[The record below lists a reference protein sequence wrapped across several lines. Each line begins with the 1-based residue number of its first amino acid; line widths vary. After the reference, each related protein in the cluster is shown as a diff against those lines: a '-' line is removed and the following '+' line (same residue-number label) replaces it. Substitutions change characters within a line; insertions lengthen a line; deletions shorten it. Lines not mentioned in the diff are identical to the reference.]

1 MTYRIRLS
9 LDVACEDDDAAE
21 AELTWL
27 AEYVEERLNHG
38 ADMQRVVQAMVEA
51 FVELG
56 EDAGLMAGVNDT
68 IH

>member
-21 AELTWL
+21 AEFTWL

-51 FVELG
+51 LVELG

>member
-51 FVELG
+51 LVELG

-68 IH
+68 TH

>member
-1 MTYRIRLS
+1 MSHRIRMS

-21 AELTWL
+21 AEFTWL
-27 AEYVEERLNHG
+27 AEYVAERLNHG
-38 ADMQRVVQAMVEA
+38 ADMQRIVQAMVEA
-51 FVELG
+51 LLELG

>member
-1 MTYRIRLS
+1 MTYRIKLS

-38 ADMQRVVQAMVEA
+38 ADMQRIVQAMVEA
-51 FVELG
+51 LVELG
-56 EDAGLMAGVNDT
+56 DAGELMAGMNDT

>member
-51 FVELG
+51 IVELG

>member
-27 AEYVEERLNHG
+27 AEYVEDRLNHG

-51 FVELG
+51 LVELG

>member
-1 MTYRIRLS
+1 MTYRIKLS
-9 LDVACEDDDAAE
+9 LDIACEDDDAAE

-38 ADMQRVVQAMVEA
+38 ADMQRIVQAMVEA
-51 FVELG
+51 LVELG
-56 EDAGLMAGVNDT
+56 DAGELMAGINDT

>member
-1 MTYRIRLS
+1 MSHRIRMS

-21 AELTWL
+21 AEFTWL

-38 ADMQRVVQAMVEA
+38 ADMQRIVQAMVEA
-51 FVELG
+51 LVELG

>member
-1 MTYRIRLS
+1 MTYRIKLS
-9 LDVACEDDDAAE
+9 LDIACEDDDAAE

-38 ADMQRVVQAMVEA
+38 ADMQRIVQAMVEA
-51 FVELG
+51 LVELG
-56 EDAGLMAGVNDT
+56 GAGELMAGMNDT

>member
-27 AEYVEERLNHG
+27 AEYVEDRLNYG

-51 FVELG
+51 LVELG

>member
-1 MTYRIRLS
+1 MTYRIKLS
-9 LDVACEDDDAAE
+9 LDIACEDDDAAE

-51 FVELG
+51 LVELG
-56 EDAGLMAGVNDT
+56 DAGELMAGINDT

>member
-51 FVELG
+51 LVELG
-56 EDAGLMAGVNDT
+56 EDVGLMAGVNDT

>member
-51 FVELG
+51 LVELG
-56 EDAGLMAGVNDT
+56 DAGELMAGMNDT

>member
-51 FVELG
+51 LVELG
-56 EDAGLMAGVNDT
+56 EDAGLMAGANDT

>member
-51 FVELG
+51 LVELSDIN
-56 EDAGLMAGVNDT
+56 ELMGAEGNT

>member
-1 MTYRIRLS
+1 MS

-21 AELTWL
+21 AEFTWP
-27 AEYVEERLNHG
+27 AEYVEERLSHG
-38 ADMQRVVQAMVEA
+38 ADMQRIVQAMVEA
-51 FVELG
+51 LLELG

>member
-1 MTYRIRLS
+1 MSHRIRMS

-21 AELTWL
+21 AEFTWL

-38 ADMQRVVQAMVEA
+38 ANMQRIVQAMVEA
-51 FVELG
+51 LVELG

>member
-1 MTYRIRLS
+1 MLFRSR
-9 LDVACEDDDAAE
+9 EGNDAAE

-51 FVELG
+51 LVELG
-56 EDAGLMAGVNDT
+56 EDVGLMAGVNDT

>member
-1 MTYRIRLS
+1 MSHRIRMS

-21 AELTWL
+21 AEFTWL

-38 ADMQRVVQAMVEA
+38 ADMQRIVQAMVEA
-51 FVELG
+51 LLELG
-56 EDAGLMAGVNDT
+56 EDEWLMAGVNDT

>member
-1 MTYRIRLS
+1 MSHRIRMS

-21 AELTWL
+21 AEFTWL

-38 ADMQRVVQAMVEA
+38 ADMQRIVQAMVEA
-51 FVELG
+51 LLELG
-56 EDAGLMAGVNDT
+56 EDEGLMAGVNDT

>member
-1 MTYRIRLS
+1 MTFRIRLS

-51 FVELG
+51 LVELG

>member
-1 MTYRIRLS
+1 MSHRIRMS

-21 AELTWL
+21 AEFTWL

-38 ADMQRVVQAMVEA
+38 ADMQRIVQAMVEA
-51 FVELG
+51 LLELG